1 MHYLES
7 LNPQQKEAVLHTEG
21 PLLVVAGAGTGK
33 TKTLTHRVLHLIQN
47 GVAPYNILAIT
58 FTNKAAREMQER
70 IKSMINNDDASP
82 VVATFHS
89 LGVRILRQ
97 FHEKIKVN
105 KYFNILDSQ
114 DRMVLIKQVMKK
126 LDYDPKV
133 WDPKKIASFISREKS
148 NKHNSSNYVVNK
160 HPLSAVVKIVWE
172 QYEVLKKQEQSLDFD
187 DLLLE
192 SYQLL
197 RDHKDVLD
205 YYRAR
210 WKYIHVDEYQDTNT
224 LQNEMV
230 KMLVGDNMNIC
241 AVGDADQNIYSWRG
255 ADMKNILHFEK
266 DFPGA
271 RTIVLETNYR
281 STQTILRVSS
291 DIISKNKERIE
302 KKLVTDNPEG
312 ERVIV
317 FEGFSAYEEANWI
330 AKKTQQYINDG
341 VSMKEIAVLFRTNF
355 QSRILEEAFL
365 RYLIPYHV
373 VGVKFFGR
381 KEIKD
386 LMSYL
391 KAALNP
397 QSLADIKRVIN
408 EPKRGIGKVSI
419 AKIFAGQEAELSLKA
434 KESYG
439 NFTKILENIREY
451 SEIHP
456 PSDTI
461 KYIIEHSGLDA
472 VLKKGSADDLDRL
485 ENMKELVTFAQ
496 AYDDRDEPF
505 AAFLEDVSLLSDND
519 KGDKNGGTSDTV
531 KLMTIHA
538 AKGLEFEKVFVAGLE
553 QGLFP
558 SQRDEKQTSYEREE
572 ERRLCYVAFTRAKD
586 TLHLSY
592 AKLRTI
598 YGQQSINEPSEF
610 LLDVEQEM
618 IEYDQT
624 SAFGNNND
632 DDNDTQTEYLI
643 F

>member
-1 MHYLES
+1 MKYLDA
-7 LNPQQKEAVLHTEG
+7 LNPEQKKAVLHIEG

-33 TKTLTHRVLHLIQN
+33 TKTLTHRVLHLIKN

-70 IKSMINNDDASP
+70 IKSMLETDDSLP
-82 VVATFHS
+82 MIATFHA

-114 DRMVLIKQVMKK
+114 DRMSLIKQVMKK
-126 LDYDPKV
+126 LDYDPKM
-133 WDPKKIASFISREKS
+133 WDPKKIASAISREKS
-148 NKHNSSNYVVNK
+148 NKHTAATYQVNNN
-160 HPLSAVVKIVWE
+160 PLSAVVKIVWE
-172 QYEVLKKQEQSLDFD
+172 HYEVLKRQEQSLDFD

-192 SYQLL
+192 SYHLL
-197 RDHKDVLD
+197 RNNQDVLD
-205 YYRAR
+205 YYRGR

-230 KMLVGDNMNIC
+230 KMLAGESMNVC

-281 STQTILRVSS
+281 STQTILQVSS
-291 DIISKNKERIE
+291 DIIKKNKERID
-302 KKLVTDNPEG
+302 KKLITENPEG
-312 ERVIV
+312 EKVIV

-341 VSMKEIAVLFRTNF
+341 VPMKEIAVLFRTNF

-365 RYLIPYHV
+365 RYMIPYHV

-397 QSLADIKRVIN
+397 ESLADVKRIIN

-419 AKIFAGQEAELSLKA
+419 AKIFAGQENELGAKA
-434 KESYG
+434 RNSYQS
-439 NFTKILENIREY
+439 FQKVLENIREY
-451 SEIHP
+451 SEVHP
-456 PSDTI
+456 PSETI
-461 KYIIEHSGLDA
+461 KFIIEHSGLDA
-472 VLKKGSADDLDRL
+472 ALKKGSADDLDRL

-496 AYDDRDEPF
+496 TYDDRDEPF
-505 AAFLEDVSLLSDND
+505 SDFLEDVALLSDND
-519 KGDKNGGTSDTV
+519 SGGKDGGTSDTV

-538 AKGLEFEKVFVAGLE
+538 AKGLEFKKVFVAGLE

-572 ERRLCYVAFTRAKD
+572 ERRLCYVAFTRAKE

-610 LLDVEQEM
+610 LRDLDSAFL
-618 IEYDQT
+618 EYDET
-624 SAFGNNND
+624 SSCGND
-632 DDNDTQTEYLI
+632 DDSDTTTEYLI